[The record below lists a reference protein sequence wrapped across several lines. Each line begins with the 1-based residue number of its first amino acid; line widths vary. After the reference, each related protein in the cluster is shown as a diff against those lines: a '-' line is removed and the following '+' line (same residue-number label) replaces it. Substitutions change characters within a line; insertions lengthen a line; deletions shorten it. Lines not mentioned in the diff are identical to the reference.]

1 MKTTQSYLY
10 SRLTNLLAGCFL
22 FASCS
27 LAVAG
32 SDINST
38 SHFGKPIAPS
48 SIAGM
53 DINLS
58 IENTESALPNGYAT
72 QGVAVMHY
80 KKDGTWTSEGTGGEY
95 QSDYHGTYEYQ
106 RTSFNTGI
114 EKSIDT
120 SLSNAPYTTKFTFE
134 TPTTGK
140 WVQNFANGLIIFS
153 GSFSMIP
160 SNLPSDKHL
169 APATNN
175 GIVALIIKTATSARL
190 PAGSYP
196 TKGLAVQTYS
206 DNGSLTIQGFGPG
219 MLNSTGTFNYT
230 KVSANTAV
238 EEVTQ
243 VSPFFTLPYTMV
255 YTFETPTSGKWVQNL
270 GNGFLKFTGTFDTF
284 PK

>member
-1 MKTTQSYLY
+1 MKKNQSSLY
-10 SRLTNLLAGCFL
+10 AHVTNFLAGCFL
-22 FASCS
+22 IISCS
-27 LAVAG
+27 LAMA
-32 SDINST
+32 SNDFKSIT
-38 SHFGKPIAPS
+38 HFGTPIAPA

-58 IENTESALPNGYAT
+58 IENTETTLPNGYAT

-80 KKDGTWTSEGTGGEY
+80 KHDGTWISEGTGGEY
-95 QSDYHGTYEYQ
+95 QNDYHGTYRYQ
-106 RTSFNTGI
+106 RTSFNTAV

-120 SLSNAPYTTKFTFE
+120 SLNNAPYTTKFTFE
-134 TPTTGK
+134 TPTSGR

-153 GSFSMIP
+153 GSFSMVP
-160 SNLPSDKHL
+160 SNLPSNQHL
-169 APATNN
+169 APVSNT
-175 GIVALIIKTATSARL
+175 GIVALIVKTATSTIL

-219 MLNSTGTFNYT
+219 MLNSTGTFKYT

-270 GNGFLKFTGTFDTF
+270 GNGFLKFSGTFDTF